1 MESVQE
7 QHKTQLAELQEMQR
21 ACMLCRDSE
30 GKLPMKHASS
40 EGKLP
45 MKHATSAEDRP
56 VQEDEHVG
64 RDHHAHDRERVGLDV
79 LWAMYY
85 ACSWYHCSVAIRTH
99 FLHFA
104 FKTLGSATR
113 NGAMNTELVVVACL
127 FDSCERRLR

>member
-1 MESVQE
+1 MHAVQG
-7 QHKTQLAELQEMQR
+7 LG
-21 ACMLCRDSE
+21 
-30 GKLPMKHASS
+30 GKSSS
-40 EGKLP
+40 EAWIEG
-45 MKHATSAEDRP
+45 HRVQDRP
-56 VQEDEHVG
+56 VQEGEHER
-64 RDHHAHDRERVGLDV
+64 RDDHAHDRERLGLDV
-79 LWAMYY
+79 LWVMYY